1 VDATPGLFPKVA
13 AAEPARLAGIVLAGG
28 QSGRLGRDKAT
39 LLVPEPVGQSRVG
52 RSPAAGNADGALTLV
67 EHIVG
72 VISQR
77 CQPVFV
83 MAAPGQRLPAV
94 QAQVVRDET
103 RGGGPLSATG
113 QGLRAA
119 AAAGSS
125 RAFVSAVDLPFLDAA
140 LIDQLWGLAE
150 QVDADVVLPW
160 DGQDHYLAA
169 VYRTAL
175 AERIE
180 ALLASGERTMR
191 ALGDTVDVQRLVVA
205 GGQSLATADSAA
217 DFQSLAAAG
226 R

>member
-1 VDATPGLFPKVA
+1 MA

-28 QSGRLGRDKAT
+28 QSGRMGRDKAT
-39 LLVPEPVGQSRVG
+39 LLVPEPIGQSRVG
-52 RSPAAGNADGALTLV
+52 KSPTAANTSGAPTLV
-67 EHIVG
+67 EHVVG
-72 VISQR
+72 VVGQR

-83 MAAPGQRLPAV
+83 VAAPGQRLPAV

-119 AAAGSS
+119 AGAGSA

-140 LIDQLWGLAE
+140 MIDELCRLAE

-175 AERIE
+175 AEHIE
-180 ALLASGERTMR
+180 ALLAAGERTMR
-191 ALGDTVDVQRLVVA
+191 ALGETVDVQRLVVTD
-205 GGQSLATADSAA
+205 GHWLANVSSTADVR
-217 DFQSLAAAG
+217 SLAAAG